1 MELAGRVRQDE
12 ACEGRK
18 EVARDNAKLGRRLA
32 TEQESMILLCRY
44 GAGRQS
50 PSR

>member
-1 MELAGRVRQDE
+1 MELAGRVCQDE

-18 EVARDNAKLGRRLA
+18 EVAGDYAKLGRLA
-32 TEQESMILLCRY
+32 TEQKSMTLLCRY